1 MSGNA
6 FLEIM
11 PERRLTQSKG
21 KRGKASKAVTRW
33 GEKYTH
39 NRVNIWES
47 TETGQE
53 GNTSNSESHSKWQK
67 GQEMKSQAE
76 VRLWKPHVSL
86 YDVWTLM
93 WFEEWLTVTLAFER
107 GDSKCYKRNEF
118 EGHTNKWREMNLKA
132 LLTEKNKGDAGLNWG
147 SISRNIQDIKFS
159 ESRIE

>member
-1 MSGNA
+1 MPGNA

-21 KRGKASKAVTRW
+21 KRGKACKAVTRRR
-33 GEKYTH
+33 EKHTH

-53 GNTSNSESHSKWQK
+53 GITNNSEFHSKRQK

-86 YDVWTLM
+86 YDAWTLM
-93 WFEEWLTVTLAFER
+93 WFEEWFTVTLAFER
-107 GDSKCYKRNEF
+107 GDSKCYDRNEF

-132 LLTEKNKGDAGLNWG
+132 LLMEKKKVM
-147 SISRNIQDIKFS
+147 QDWTRGAFPEIF
-159 ESRIE
+159 RI